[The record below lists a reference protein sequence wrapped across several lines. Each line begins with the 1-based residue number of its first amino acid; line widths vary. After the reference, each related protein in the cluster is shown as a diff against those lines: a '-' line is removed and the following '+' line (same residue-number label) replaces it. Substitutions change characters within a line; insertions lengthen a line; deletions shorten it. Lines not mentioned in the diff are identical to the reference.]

1 VINVGTATIAA
12 MIGAGGYGRFITSG
26 LAMNDVG
33 TILRGAIP
41 TALMAVCF
49 HVLFEF
55 SGRWVIPKG
64 LRLDPARDS

>member
-1 VINVGTATIAA
+1 

-26 LAMNDVG
+26 LAMNDTG

-41 TALMAVCF
+41 TALMAVWF
-49 HVLFEF
+49 HVMFEF

-64 LRLDPARDS
+64 LRLDPTRDS